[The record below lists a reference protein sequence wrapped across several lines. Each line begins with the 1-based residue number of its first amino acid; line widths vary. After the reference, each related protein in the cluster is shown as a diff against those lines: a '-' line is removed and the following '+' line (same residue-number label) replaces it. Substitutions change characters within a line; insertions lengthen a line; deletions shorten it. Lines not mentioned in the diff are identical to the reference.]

1 MSSVKS
7 NLVAKALETI
17 SADSPSLTR
26 IVSYWFSPR
35 SIVTFISSRLVKK
48 PEVLVGA
55 SNEVETYS
63 EGGGRGLAFARDPR
77 SSFEL

>member
-7 NLVAKALETI
+7 NLLAKALETI

-35 SIVTFISSRLVKK
+35 SIVTFISSRFVKK
-48 PEVLVGA
+48 PDVLVGA
-55 SNEVETYS
+55 SSEVETYS
-63 EGGGRGLAFARDPR
+63 DGGGRGLAFARDP
-77 SSFEL
+77 SNSLEL